1 MNELQAFEK
10 HLRENEKSPA
20 AIEKYLRDA
29 RAFLLDAEHRQ
40 KDHRLRFQVIQV
52 AADGADSAGQ
62 SKGKTHR
69 VQTAVPNLL
78 IHPLLEAT
86 TAGNC
91 TALCGH
97 GFRQK
102 CGR

>member
-10 HLRENEKSPA
+10 HLHENEKSPA
-20 AIEKYLRDA
+20 AIEKCLCDA

-40 KDHRLRFQVIQV
+40 EDHLLRFQAIQV

-62 SKGKTHR
+62 SKGNTHR
-69 VQTAVPNLL
+69 VQTAVPSLS
-78 IHPLLEAT
+78 IHPLLEAM

-91 TALCGH
+91 TALCSH